1 VTHAAIESQG
11 SAAIPEAEHRIEP
24 TSQSNLDE
32 ALAILE
38 DHKQEWA
45 TLDIDERIELLEHLR
60 DGVIEVA
67 DGWMQAAME
76 AKGMAP
82 GSTEEGEEW
91 LAGPASVVKNLALL
105 IASLRDIDE
114 HGVPQLPRDP
124 YTRPDGQVVAP
135 VFPADGWDGV
145 LFMGFTSEVW
155 MQPGVTLDN
164 LSENQAEFYRE
175 KSPKGAVALVLGAGN
190 VASIGPMDALY
201 KLFVEGQVVVLK
213 MNPVNEYLGPF
224 VDQAFAALRER
235 GFFRV
240 VYGGAAE
247 GDYLCTHRLVEEI
260 HITGSDKT
268 HDAIVYGVGEEG
280 ARRKASNEPRNT
292 KRLSSELGNVS
303 PIIIVPGPW
312 SQQDLDFQGLNLAS
326 SLCNNA
332 GFNCVATRVIV
343 QHEQWDKREGLLASL
358 QNALANAGDRKPYY
372 PGAEERQQRFVESH
386 PDADQFGSKGSGRV
400 PWTLI
405 HHLDPSQTDDI
416 CFTTESWCGQTSET
430 ALSADSVVEY
440 IDKAVEFC
448 NDSTWG
454 TLSAGIFV
462 HPKSMKDPAVAEA
475 VERAIANLRYGS
487 VALNHWPGINYALVT
502 PTWGAFPGHTI
513 DDIRSGRGVVHNTF
527 MFDRPQKSVLRGPF
541 RLWPKPLWFIDNK
554 AAATVGRKLTYF
566 NADPSLMRL
575 PGILWA
581 SLRG

>member
-1 VTHAAIESQG
+1 VTQATAEPQG
-11 SAAIPEAEHRIEP
+11 SAAMPEAEHRIEP
-24 TSQSNLDE
+24 TSQSKLDE

-45 TLDIDERIELLEHLR
+45 ALDIDQRIELLEHLR
-60 DGVIEVA
+60 DGVVEVA
-67 DGWMQAAME
+67 QPWMQAAME

-82 GSTEEGEEW
+82 GSAEEGDEW
-91 LAGPASVVKNLALL
+91 LAGPASLIKNVSLL

-114 HGVPQLPRDP
+114 YGVPQLPKDP

-135 VFPADGWDGV
+135 VFPADGWDGL

-155 MQPGVTLDN
+155 MQPGVTLDD
-164 LSENQAEFYRE
+164 LTENQAAFYRE
-175 KSPKGAVALVLGAGN
+175 KSPKGALALVLGAGN

-201 KLFVEGQVVVLK
+201 KLFVEGQVVILK

-224 VDQAFAALRER
+224 LDEAFAPLRER

-268 HDAIVYGVGEEG
+268 HDVIVYGVGEEG

-312 SQQDLDFQGLNLAS
+312 SQKDLDFQGVNLAS
-326 SLCNNA
+326 SLCNNS

-343 QHEQWDKREGLLASL
+343 QHEEWDQREGLLASL
-358 QNALANAGDRKPYY
+358 QKAFANAGDRKPYY
-372 PGAEERQQRFVESH
+372 PGAEARQKMFVEHH
-386 PDADQFGSKGSGRV
+386 PDADEFGAKGPGRV

-405 HHLDPSQTDDI
+405 HHLDPNQADDI

-430 ALSADSVVEY
+430 ALSASSVVDY

-448 NDSTWG
+448 NDSIWG

-475 VERAIANLRYGS
+475 VERAIANLRYGT
-487 VALNHWPGINYALVT
+487 VALNHWPGISYALVT
-502 PTWGAFPGHTI
+502 PTWGAFPGHTT
-513 DDIRSGRGVVHNTF
+513 DDIRSGRGVVHNTY
-527 MFDRPQKSVLRGPF
+527 MFDRPQKSVMRGPF
-541 RLWPKPLWFIDNK
+541 RMWPKPVWFIDNK
-554 AAATVGRKLTYF
+554 AAAAIGRKLTYF
-566 NADPSLMRL
+566 NADPSLARL
-575 PGILWA
+575 PGILLS
-581 SLRG
+581 SLFG

>member
-1 VTHAAIESQG
+1 VTQAAAELQG
-11 SAAIPEAEHRIEP
+11 SAVIPEAEHRIAP

-45 TLDIDERIELLEHLR
+45 ELDIDERIELLEHLR
-60 DGVIEVA
+60 DGVVEVA
-67 DGWMQAAME
+67 QPWMQAAMQ

-82 GSTEEGEEW
+82 GSNEEGGEW
-91 LAGPASVVKNLALL
+91 IGGPMSVIKNLSLL

-114 HGVPQLPRDP
+114 YGVPQLPKDP
-124 YTRPDGQVVAP
+124 YARPDGQVVAP
-135 VFPADGWDGV
+135 VFPADGWDGL
-145 LFMGFTSEVW
+145 LFMRFTAEVW

-164 LSENQAEFYRE
+164 LRENQAAFYRE
-175 KSPKGAVALVLGAGN
+175 ESPKGALALVLGAGN
-190 VASIGPMDALY
+190 LASIGPMDALY
-201 KLFVEGQVVVLK
+201 KLFVEGQVVILK

-224 VDQAFAALRER
+224 IDEAFAALRER

-240 VYGGAAE
+240 VYGGATE
-247 GDYLCTHRLVEEI
+247 GDYLCTHPLVEEI

-312 SQQDLDFQGLNLAS
+312 SQKDLDYQGVNLAS
-326 SLCNNA
+326 SLCNNS
-332 GFNCVATRVIV
+332 GFNCVATRVII

-358 QNALANAGDRKPYY
+358 QKAFANAGDRKPYY
-372 PGAEERQQRFVESH
+372 PGAEERQKKFVERH
-386 PDADQFGSKGSGRV
+386 PDADQYGSKGAGHV

-405 HHLDPSQTDDI
+405 HHLDPDQTDDI

-430 ALSADSVVEY
+430 ALSASSVVEY
-440 IDKAVEFC
+440 IDKAVELC
-448 NDSTWG
+448 NDSIWG

-462 HPKSMKDPAVAEA
+462 HPQSMKDPAVAEA

-487 VALNHWPGINYALVT
+487 VAVNQWPGINFALVT
-502 PTWGAFPGHTI
+502 PSWGAFPGHTTE
-513 DDIRSGRGVVHNTF
+513 DIRSGRGVVHNTF
-527 MFDRPQKSVLRGPF
+527 MFDRPQKSVLRSPF
-541 RLWPKPLWFIDNK
+541 RVWPKPLWFIDNK
-554 AAATVGRKLTYF
+554 AAADIARKMTYF
-566 NADPSLMRL
+566 SADPSLMRL

-581 SLRG
+581 SVLG

>member
-1 VTHAAIESQG
+1 
-11 SAAIPEAEHRIEP
+11 
-24 TSQSNLDE
+24 
-32 ALAILE
+32 
-38 DHKQEWA
+38 
-45 TLDIDERIELLEHLR
+45 
-60 DGVIEVA
+60 
-67 DGWMQAAME
+67 MQAAME

-91 LAGPASVVKNLALL
+91 LAGPASVVKNLSLL

-114 HGVPQLPRDP
+114 HGVPQLPKDP

-332 GFNCVATRVIV
+332 GFNCVATRVATRVIV
-343 QHEQWDKREGLLASL
+343 QHEEWDKREGLLASL
-358 QNALANAGDRKPYY
+358 QHALANAGDRKPYY

-405 HHLDPSQTDDI
+405 HHLDPTQTDDI

-440 IDKAVEFC
+440 IDKAVDFC

-487 VALNHWPGINYALVT
+487 VAVNHWPGINYALVT

-581 SLRG
+581 GLRG

>member
-1 VTHAAIESQG
+1 VTQAATEPQG

-24 TSQSNLDE
+24 TSRSRLDE

-45 TLDIDERIELLEHLR
+45 ELEIDERIELLEHLR
-60 DGVIEVA
+60 DGVVEVA
-67 DGWMQAAME
+67 GDWMQAAME
-76 AKGMAP
+76 AKGMSP

-91 LAGPASVVKNLALL
+91 LAGPASIIKNLSLL
-105 IASLRDIDE
+105 ITSLRDIDE
-114 HGVPQLPRDP
+114 HGVPQLPKAP
-124 YTRPDGQVVAP
+124 YTRPNGQVVAP

-155 MQPGVTLDN
+155 MQPGVTLEN
-164 LSENQAEFYRE
+164 LSKNQAEFYRE
-175 KSPKGAVALVLGAGN
+175 KSPKGALALVLGAGN

-201 KLFVEGQVVVLK
+201 KLFVEGQVVVL
-213 MNPVNEYLGPF
+213 GPF
-224 VDQAFAALRER
+224 VDEAFAALRDR

-312 SQQDLDFQGLNLAS
+312 SQKDLDFQGVNLAS
-326 SLCNNA
+326 SLCNNS
-332 GFNCVATRVIV
+332 GFNCAATRVII
-343 QHEQWDKREGLLASL
+343 QHEQWDQREDLLASL
-358 QNALANAGDRKPYY
+358 QKAFANAGDRKPYY
-372 PGAEERQQRFVESH
+372 PGAEERQKTFVEHH
-386 PDADQFGSKGSGRV
+386 PDADQFGSKGPGRV

-405 HHLDPSQTDDI
+405 HHLDPNQTDDI
-416 CFTTESWCGQTSET
+416 CFTTESWCGQASET

-440 IDKAVEFC
+440 IDRAVDFC
-448 NDSTWG
+448 NDSIWG
-454 TLSAGIFV
+454 TLNAGIFV

-487 VALNHWPGINYALVT
+487 VGVNHWPALNYALVT
-502 PTWGAFPGHTI
+502 PTWGAFPGHTT
-513 DDIRSGRGVVHNTF
+513 DDIRSGRGIVHNTF
-527 MFDRPQKSVLRGPF
+527 MFDRPQKSVMRGPF
-541 RLWPKPLWFIDNK
+541 RLWPKPLWFINNK
-554 AAATVGRKLTYF
+554 AAATVGRKMTYF

-581 SLRG
+581 ALWG

>member
-1 VTHAAIESQG
+1 VTQAATEPQG

-24 TSQSNLDE
+24 TSRSRLDE

-45 TLDIDERIELLEHLR
+45 ELEIDERIELLEHLR
-60 DGVIEVA
+60 DGVVEVA
-67 DGWMQAAME
+67 GDWMQAAME
-76 AKGMAP
+76 AKGMSP

-91 LAGPASVVKNLALL
+91 LAGPASIIKNLSLL
-105 IASLRDIDE
+105 ITSLRDIDE
-114 HGVPQLPRDP
+114 HGVPQLPKAP
-124 YTRPDGQVVAP
+124 YTRPNGQVVAP

-155 MQPGVTLDN
+155 MQPGVTLEN
-164 LSENQAEFYRE
+164 LS
-175 KSPKGAVALVLGAGN
+175 KGALALVLGAGN

-224 VDQAFAALRER
+224 VDEAFAALRDR

-312 SQQDLDFQGLNLAS
+312 SQKDLDFQGVNLAS
-326 SLCNNA
+326 SLCNNS
-332 GFNCVATRVIV
+332 GFNCAATRVII
-343 QHEQWDKREGLLASL
+343 QHEQWDQREDLLASL
-358 QNALANAGDRKPYY
+358 QKAFANAGDRKPYY
-372 PGAEERQQRFVESH
+372 PGAEERQKTFVEHH
-386 PDADQFGSKGSGRV
+386 PDADQFGSKGPGRV

-405 HHLDPSQTDDI
+405 HHLDPNQTDDI
-416 CFTTESWCGQTSET
+416 CFTTESWCGQASET

-440 IDKAVEFC
+440 IDRAVDFC
-448 NDSTWG
+448 NDSIWG
-454 TLSAGIFV
+454 TLNAGIFV

-487 VALNHWPGINYALVT
+487 VGVNHWPALNYALVT
-502 PTWGAFPGHTI
+502 PTWGAFPGHTT
-513 DDIRSGRGVVHNTF
+513 DDIRSGRGIVHNTF
-527 MFDRPQKSVLRGPF
+527 MFDRPQKSVMRGPF
-541 RLWPKPLWFIDNK
+541 RLWPKPLWFINNK
-554 AAATVGRKLTYF
+554 AAATVGRKMTYF

-581 SLRG
+581 ALWG